1 MKCLF
6 FAPHARIWQHAFP
19 EALVAEAIAENGHT
33 VVYLTCDR
41 FFQAQCIPMIA
52 LGVNVDAPDS
62 EKQKVCVA
70 CESRRNLLVESF
82 GFQTQNISRFVD
94 RSDIAEIE
102 SIFDRPDLV
111 DLTLDELPVGRY
123 ALYQLMVRRKLL
135 AASFGPQ
142 EWSEYKVELKNTL
155 LAYFASR
162 KILDVHRPDRVVVY
176 NGLYSVNRVFSKL
189 AEKCGAKSYF
199 LHAGSNLVNQFQR
212 LMIGQK
218 DTFAYMPHCVKVFER
233 FASVPCTGRS
243 LSTVTDHY
251 LELFRGRSPFVYS
264 SAKSRGTFD
273 VRSHFG
279 IKPSQKILLATLS
292 SYDEEVAA
300 EVVGAREYRN
310 APLFPSQIEWV
321 KALNEF
327 VSSREDLFLL
337 IRVHP
342 REFPNRRERAKS
354 QHAAQLETA
363 LLTLPQNAAVNWPSD
378 RISLYDLVE
387 HVDVVLNAWSSVGK
401 EMSILG
407 LPVVIYSSEI
417 AFYPTTLNYL
427 GEQKDDYFR
436 CIEQALSDGWN
447 FERIRAAYRWG
458 AFEFDRATVSI
469 ESGYQGGPTS
479 KRTIP
484 RRAVDRMMRRFDPL
498 FTERRDCRKRRRPI
512 DTADEIVRVIESG
525 AVSPVDMLDPGMIE
539 RSTVEQETSDLK
551 RELIKLANALYPD
564 VKSRSNNRL
573 YAHMTNPQMA
583 G

>member
-19 EALVAEAIAENGHT
+19 EALVAEAIAAHGHS

-41 FFQAQCIPMIA
+41 LFQAQCIPMIA
-52 LGVNVDAPDS
+52 LGMTVDAPEN
-62 EKQKVCVA
+62 EKGKVCDA
-70 CESRRNLLVESF
+70 CESRKELLVESF
-82 GFQTQNISRFVD
+82 DFQAQNISDFLD
-94 RSDIAEIE
+94 QSDITKIE
-102 SIFDRPDLV
+102 LILDRPDLV

-189 AEKCGAKSYF
+189 AEKYGAKSYF
-199 LHAGSNLVNQFQR
+199 LHAGPNLANQFQR
-212 LMIGQK
+212 LMVGQK
-218 DTFAYMPHCVKVFER
+218 DTFAYMPHCVNVFER
-233 FASVPCTGRS
+233 FANVPCTGRL
-243 LSTVTDHY
+243 LSIVTDHY
-251 LELFRGRSPFVYS
+251 LELYRGRSPFVYS
-264 SAKSRGTFD
+264 SAKSREPFD
-273 VRSHFG
+273 VRIHFG
-279 IKPSQKILLATLS
+279 IKPRQKILLATLS

-300 EVVGAREYRN
+300 EVVGAREYRK
-310 APLFPSQIEWV
+310 APLFSSQIEWV
-321 KALNEF
+321 KALNKF

-363 LLTLPQNAAVNWPSD
+363 LHSLPRNAAVNWPSD
-378 RISLYDLVE
+378 QISLYDLVE

-417 AFYPTTLNYL
+417 AFYPATLNYL
-427 GEQKDDYFR
+427 GEQIDEYFR
-436 CIEQALSDGWN
+436 CVERALSDGWN

-458 AFEFDRATVSI
+458 GFEFDRATVSI

-484 RRAVDRMMRRFDPL
+484 RRAVDRLMRKFDPL
-498 FTERRDCRKRRRPI
+498 FAERRDCRKRSRPI
-512 DTADEIVRVIESG
+512 DSADDIVRIIESG
-525 AVSPVDMLDPGMIE
+525 AASPVDLLDPETIE
-539 RSTVEQETSDLK
+539 RSTVEQETKDLR
-551 RELIKLANALYPD
+551 REVTKLANALYPD
-564 VKSRSNNRL
+564 AKSRKNNRL